1 MPDHAPPPVEAVA
14 DEDRQ
19 HLRLALVMSGG
30 VSLAVWMGGAAHE
43 FHRVMRESDP
53 VYSGLLELTATKASI
68 DVISGTSAGGLNGA
82 LLAMAIARDS
92 TIGRLRELWLKLGSL
107 QDLLRPAGEADPPS
121 LMQGDEY
128 FLPHIAA
135 ALRDLQSGKTSP
147 EDTPMDLTITTTLL
161 KARPRGVPDSF
172 GTIIQDADHR
182 GEFTFRRGVHVTTA
196 DGQTLETG
204 ERDDF
209 SHPRI
214 VDQLALAS
222 RSTAS
227 FPFAFEA
234 SYIPVGETP
243 SDRPDMA
250 DVANFEMSRYVVDG
264 GVLVNRPLRPALRA
278 IFAQPAGPQIRRV
291 LAYVVPDPGAAR
303 KDTPDD
309 RAAVPEL
316 GQIATASLV
325 TLPRNQSIGNELD
338 DLKDH
343 NTRVDAQRRR
353 RELSVAALDVDAFA
367 IAAYPQ
373 YRDVRA
379 DRLTDWLFNSLS
391 RWLTLLEM
399 SDPTKVA
406 DVPLWHRSQ
415 LKGHLVTHLRGLPP
429 ARFPA
434 AGAPVADWFT
444 TADTVERAGMVI
456 LDVLRRGLGVT
467 DPLTTRTKD
476 LRTDMH
482 KRRTEVH
489 AWMRLARDQQSTPT
503 LEQQRKYAQD
513 AVAALTGDTPAKAL
527 GEWADR
533 VISDLLGEPSAVKEL
548 ADRIAEHLKPSVE
561 TVLAACAAA
570 PDHLRPG
577 ADTTATYAGGLIKL
591 MDHRAL
597 SPREAALR
605 RLLALEVVDRALGEE
620 TTLEQRIEL
629 IQVSADAANGFDGT
643 RENPA
648 DKLAGLQLGHF
659 GAFYKQSWRANDW
672 MWGRL
677 DAAQRLTQVLLE
689 PSRLRQLGYSPASAR
704 QVIEDCALGEKESD
718 ERALL
723 ERPDWPNRWDPTD
736 ALEELRFLG
745 DPESVLPDS
754 LPVCAQAL
762 ARRVQLQILRDELGS
777 VAEAIRL
784 DRLDRAYISPEAAA
798 FADAVGKGPPSV
810 KDAVPLFKRC
820 DVGRERLAAEQGS
833 DLLAETVS
841 QSLAVGTSAMSGK
854 YAGLPGR
861 AQRYLRSLRGFAMVL
876 HLFVSQALAGTRAG
890 GTVAAA
896 MLAAGAALV
905 GVGLLV
911 RIPGILLVAGVA
923 LILGGIVVAAY
934 RHRWQIPWFAI
945 LTAAV
950 LAMGVRIAIWIW
962 DAIDDGQGRPGWVA
976 FLERIEPVTVVLG
989 LVVGAHILGK
999 SAIRWPPPRGRL
1011 GQRPRRRRRAVSGN
1025 R

>member
-1 MPDHAPPPVEAVA
+1 MPEHAVPPVETVA
-14 DEDRQ
+14 EEDRQ

-43 FHRVMRESDP
+43 FHRVTRAEGL
-53 VYSGLLELTATKASI
+53 VYGGLLELTATKASV

-82 LLAMAIARDS
+82 LLAMAIVRDS

-107 QDLLRPAGEADPPS
+107 QELLRPAGEADPPS
-121 LMQGDEY
+121 LMRGDEY

-135 ALRDLQSGKTSP
+135 ALNDLQSGRTEP
-147 EDTPMDLTITTTLL
+147 EDAPMNLTITTTLL
-161 KARPRGVPDSF
+161 NAQPRGVPDSF

-182 GEFTFRRGVHVTTA
+182 GEFTFRRGLRVASA
-196 DGQTLETG
+196 DLQNLQMG

-209 SHPRI
+209 DHPRI

-234 SYIPVGETP
+234 SYVPVGEDTP
-243 SDRPDMA
+243 SDRPNMA
-250 DVANFEMSRYVVDG
+250 AVANFEKSRYVVDG

-291 LAYVVPDPGAAR
+291 VAYVVPDPGAA
-303 KDTPDD
+303 KEDAADD
-309 RAAVPEL
+309 RGTVPKL
-316 GQIATASLV
+316 GEIATASLV
-325 TLPRNQSIGNELD
+325 TLPRNQSIRSELD

-343 NTRVDAQRRR
+343 NTRVGAQRRR
-353 RELSVAALDVDAFA
+353 RELAVAALDLDAFA

-379 DRLTDWLFNSLS
+379 ERLTDWLFDSLS
-391 RWLTLLEM
+391 RWLTLVEM
-399 SDPTKVA
+399 SDPSKVA
-406 DVPLWHRSQ
+406 DVPLWQQSR
-415 LKGHLVTHLRGLPP
+415 LKGHLVAHLRALPP
-429 ARFPA
+429 AKFPV
-434 AGAPVADWFT
+434 AGAPVAEWFT
-444 TADTVERAGMVI
+444 TADTVERAGIVI

-467 DPLTTRTKD
+467 DPLDPGTK
-476 LRTDMH
+476 RIRAEMH
-482 KRRTEVH
+482 ERRTEVH

-503 LEQQRKYAQD
+503 LEQQREYALG
-513 AVAALTGDTPAKAL
+513 AIAAQTHAAPVKAL
-527 GEWADR
+527 GEWADGVMR
-533 VISDLLGEPSAVKEL
+533 DLLGKPTDVEEL
-548 ADRIAEHLKPSVE
+548 AHRIAEHLKPSVE
-561 TVLAACAAA
+561 SVLAACDAA

-577 ADTTATYAGGLIKL
+577 ADATHAYARGLIENL
-591 MDHRAL
+591 DHPGL
-597 SPREAALR
+597 SPRDAALR

-643 RENPA
+643 RQKPE

-677 DAAQRLTQVLLE
+677 DAAQRLAQILLE
-689 PSRLRQLGYSPASAR
+689 PSRLRQLGYSASSAR
-704 QVIEDCALGEKESD
+704 QVIEDCALGEEGTD
-718 ERALL
+718 ERTLL
-723 ERPDWPNRWDPTD
+723 EQDDWPTSWDPDD
-736 ALEELRFLG
+736 ALEELKFLD

-754 LPVCAQAL
+754 LPMCAQAL

-784 DRLDRAYISPEAAA
+784 DGLARAYVSPEAAA
-798 FADAVGKGPPSV
+798 FADAVGKGPPSQ

-820 DVGRERLAAEQGS
+820 DVGRERLAAEQGT

-841 QSLAVGTSAMSGK
+841 QSLAVGTSAISGK
-854 YAGLPGR
+854 NAGLPGR
-861 AQRYLRSLRGFAMVL
+861 AQRYLQSLRGFAMVF
-876 HLFVSQALAGTRAG
+876 HLLVSYALAGTRAG
-890 GTVAAA
+890 GTAAAA

-923 LILGGIVVAAY
+923 LILGGIVIAAY
-934 RHRWQIPWFAI
+934 RRKWQIPWRAI
-945 LTAAV
+945 LVAAA

-962 DAIDDGQGRPGWVA
+962 DAFDDGQDRPGWVA

-989 LVVGAHILGK
+989 LVVGAHILGR
-999 SAIRWPPPRGRL
+999 SAIRCPPPAGP
-1011 GQRPRRRRRAVSGN
+1011 QRRRRFSLR